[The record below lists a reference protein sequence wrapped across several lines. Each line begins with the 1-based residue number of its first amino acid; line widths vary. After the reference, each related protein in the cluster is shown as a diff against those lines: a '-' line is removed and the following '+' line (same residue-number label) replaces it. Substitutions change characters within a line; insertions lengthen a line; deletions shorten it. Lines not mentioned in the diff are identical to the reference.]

1 MNIEPFTLTTQLPF
15 KFFNHFL
22 LAGNTSSSS
31 IGGPSVKKQATNEDV
46 IFDMYS
52 GLKPVPLLPLSTS
65 SVLNPSLAAMQ
76 TAKTSVQ
83 LLEEICHKE
92 GFQTPIYTL
101 QTSTS
106 KDQDGRDVTWFMCK
120 VSDHFL

>member
-1 MNIEPFTLTTQLPF
+1 MTSHLTSISY
-15 KFFNHFL
+15 FL
-22 LAGNTSSSS
+22 GNSSSS

-65 SVLNPSLAAMQ
+65 GVLSPSLVNQAAVAS
-76 TAKTSVQ
+76 AKTSVQ
-83 LLEEICHKE
+83 LLEEFCHKE
-92 GFQTPIYTL
+92 GLPSPIYTL

-120 VSDHFL
+120 VNKMTNVNPP